1 MLNVKYNIKDDKEE
15 DKKNKENKEDKA
27 YDKEDKA
34 DKDDNKDDKKE
45 IETLI
50 NSNEKKLLN
59 TNIPKDEYKI
69 TYDTIVLSSGS
80 SKGLLIL
87 GALQFA
93 KDSYFIKNIKTF
105 IGTSVGSM
113 ICYLLAIGYT
123 PIEIV
128 VDISTRG
135 FLEKISTFDYIS
147 GINCKGL
154 TDFNIIN
161 THLENM
167 TMLKLGFLPTL
178 KQLKDRFNK
187 TLICCTYNLTKRKV
201 EYLNPENNPDLP
213 CLVAIRMSSNLPLIF
228 DKFKYKEDYYIDGG
242 IIDNFPID
250 IAHKRG
256 GKILGINISSN
267 NNIKDEN
274 NKENNILEY
283 VYSLIQI
290 PVNFIRQN
298 KIEEYKE
305 KTTIIE
311 LNIDTI
317 KFFNFNINSIQ
328 RLEMFS
334 KGYSIAKQILE

>member
-1 MLNVKYNIKDDKEE
+1 VIE
-15 DKKNKENKEDKA
+15 KKN
-27 YDKEDKA
+27 
-34 DKDDNKDDKKE
+34 
-45 IETLI
+45 
-50 NSNEKKLLN
+50 LLN
-59 TNIPKDEYKI
+59 TNIDIPLVEYQI

-105 IGTSVGSM
+105 VGTSVGSM

-128 VDISTRG
+128 VYISTHRL
-135 FLEKISTFDYIS
+135 LEKLSSFDFIS

-154 TDFNIIN
+154 TDFNIIHN
-161 THLENM
+161 HIEKM
-167 TMLKLGFLPTL
+167 TMSKIGFLPTL
-178 KQLKDRFNK
+178 KQLQDTFKK

-201 EYLNPENNPDLP
+201 EYLNPEDNPDLP
-213 CLVAIRMSSNLPLIF
+213 CLLAIRMSSNLPLIF
-228 DKFKYKEDYYIDGG
+228 DKFKYRDDYYIDGG

-250 IAHKRG
+250 IGCKRG

-267 NNIKDEN
+267 NTINEEK

-283 VYSLIQI
+283 VYNLMKI
-290 PVNFIRQN
+290 PVNFIKEK
-298 KIEEYKE
+298 KIEEYRD
-305 KTTIIE
+305 KTTIID
-311 LNIDTI
+311 LNIDSI

-334 KGYSIAKQILE
+334 KGYSIAKEILE